1 MLRIGITGGIGSGK
15 SYVCHRLE
23 ALGYPVYDCDAEA
36 KRLMVEDDKLVQRIK
51 RLIGDDAYKDC
62 TLNKPVIAHFLF
74 QSERNA
80 KRLNALV
87 HPVVRKDFVKWA
99 QQQNTKLVFVE
110 SAILFQAKMET
121 VCDRIWC
128 VTAPLSVRLSRVM
141 QRDGCDEQAVLSR
154 IRQQMDDEDVLHRS
168 HANIVNDGTQDID
181 AQIKPL
187 IQSLTL

>member
-15 SYVCHRLE
+15 SFVCHRIE

-36 KRLMVEDDKLVQRIK
+36 KRLMVEDARLVQRIK
-51 RLIGDDAYKDC
+51 RLIGENAYIDGV
-62 TLNKPVIAHFLF
+62 LNKPVVASFLF

-87 HPVVRKDFVKWA
+87 HPVVLKDFVEWA
-99 QQQNTKLVFVE
+99 KQQDAKLVFVE

-128 VTAPLSVRLSRVM
+128 VTAPLSVRLTRVM
-141 QRDGCDEQAVLSR
+141 QRDGCDEQTVLSR
-154 IRQQMDDEDVLHRS
+154 IRQQMDDDEVLSRS
-168 HANIVNDGTQDID
+168 HARIINDGTQDID

>member
-15 SYVCHRLE
+15 SFVRHRIE
-23 ALGYPVYDCDAEA
+23 ALGYPVYDCDSEA
-36 KRLMVEDDKLVQRIK
+36 KRLMVEDARLVQRIK
-51 RLIGDDAYKDC
+51 CLIGENAYIDGA
-62 TLNKPVIAHFLF
+62 LNKSVVAAFLF

-87 HPVVRKDFVKWA
+87 HPVVRKDFVEWA
-99 QQQNTKLVFVE
+99 KQQDARLVFVE

-128 VTAPLSVRLSRVM
+128 VTAPLSVRLTRVM
-141 QRDGCDEQAVLSR
+141 QRDDCNEQTVLSR
-154 IRQQMDDEDVLHRS
+154 IHQQMDEDEVLSRS
-168 HANIVNDGTQDID
+168 YARIINDGTQDID